1 MRYDRARSVDFNRSM
16 LECLAAGEKLLSLGV
31 RCSRSPDI
39 ARMASGA
46 GYDIIWIDLEHSSLS
61 IDTACQIAATA
72 HDLGL
77 AAWVR
82 IPEREYGVIGR
93 VLDSGATGI
102 IAPKIETE
110 AEARLLAAACR
121 FPPVGQRS
129 MIAKIPQTGFV
140 RSPVNEFVKAA
151 NQKVVVQVLIES
163 SLGVENIDAIAAVE
177 GVDIIAVGAN
187 DLTAE
192 MGCPGQVREPAVI
205 AAFERIAAA
214 ANRYG
219 KIAVV
224 GGVPDDE
231 YYLAIL
237 EMGFSSFIFA
247 GIDTDI
253 LTDGLA
259 QRANAWRQKFA

>member
-1 MRYDRARSVDFNRSM
+1 MRISDWSSDV
-16 LECLAAGEKLLSLGV
+16 
-31 RCSRSPDI
+31 CSS
-39 ARMASGA
+39 
-46 GYDIIWIDLEHSSLS
+46 DL
-61 IDTACQIAATA
+61 
-72 HDLGL
+72 
-77 AAWVR
+77 
-82 IPEREYGVIGR
+82 VI
-93 VLDSGATGI
+93 
-102 IAPKIETE
+102 
-110 AEARLLAAACR
+110 C
-121 FPPVGQRS
+121 
-129 MIAKIPQTGFV
+129 
-140 RSPVNEFVKAA
+140 
-151 NQKVVVQVLIES
+151 QVLIES
-163 SLGVENIDAIAAVE
+163 SLGVENIDSIAAVE

-253 LTDGLA
+253 LADGLA